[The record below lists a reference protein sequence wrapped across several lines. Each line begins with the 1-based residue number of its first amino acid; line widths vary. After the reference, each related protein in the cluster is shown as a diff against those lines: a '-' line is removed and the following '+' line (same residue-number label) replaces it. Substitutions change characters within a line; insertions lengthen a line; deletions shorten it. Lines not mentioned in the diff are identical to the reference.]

1 MSKDRARNW
10 WGAAWVEKMERLAER
25 FFTTHQGLRTAV
37 ELLVGAR
44 DLSGKEY

>member
-25 FFTTHQGLRTAV
+25 YLTRYAS
-37 ELLVGAR
+37 LVAR
-44 DLSGKEY
+44 